1 MVKEFIYRGK
11 SLEELKQMDLR
22 EFAKFLPSR
31 ERRSV
36 LRQTEIIEK
45 FLKRCEKK
53 IAKNKPIRTQN
64 RSLVIVPKMIG
75 LTIHIHN
82 GKEFIPVKITEEML
96 GHRLGEFAL
105 TRKKVEHGA
114 PGIGATRSS
123 AFLSVK

>member
-1 MVKEFIYRGK
+1 MVKEITYRGK
-11 SLEELKQMDLR
+11 SIEELKQLDLR

-36 LRQTEIIEK
+36 LRQTGIIEK
-45 FLKRCEKK
+45 FLKSCEKK
-53 IAKNKPIRTQN
+53 IAKGKPIRTHQ
-64 RSLVIVPKMIG
+64 RDLVIVPKMIG
-75 LTIHIHN
+75 LTIYLHN
-82 GKEFIPVKITEEML
+82 GKEFVPIKINEEML

>member
-1 MVKEFIYRGK
+1 MTKEFTYRGK
-11 SLEELKQMDLR
+11 TINELQQLDLR

-31 ERRSV
+31 ERRSL

-45 FLKRCEKK
+45 FLKNCEKK
-53 IAKNKPIRTQN
+53 IQKGKPIRTHL
-64 RSLVIVPKMIG
+64 RSLIIVPKMLH
-75 LTIHIHN
+75 LTIYIHN
-82 GKEFIPVKITEEML
+82 GKEFIPIKITEEML
-96 GHRLGEFAL
+96 GHRLGEFAM

>member
-1 MVKEFIYRGK
+1 MVKEIVYRGK
-11 SLEELKQMDLR
+11 GIDELKQLDLR
-22 EFAKFLPSR
+22 EFAKFLSSR
-31 ERRSV
+31 ERRSL
-36 LRQTEIIEK
+36 LRQVEVVEK
-45 FLKRCEKK
+45 FLKKCEKK
-53 IAKNKPIRTQN
+53 IAKNKLIKTQN

-82 GKEFIPVKITEEML
+82 GKEFVPVKITEEML
-96 GHRLGEFAL
+96 GHRLGEFAM